1 MNVLRNNRRK
11 VTNSF
16 RVKPVPGSRSVQ
28 RSEEGGRA
36 GKKASEH
43 LYKYHSPP
51 TSHLTYFHKTV
62 SRVKMTNVKVA
73 EHSLVS

>member
-1 MNVLRNNRRK
+1 MNDLRNNRRK

-28 RSEEGGRA
+28 RSEEQE
-36 GKKASEH
+36 KKPSEY

-51 TSHLTYFHKTV
+51 TSYLTYFHKTV